1 VLWLLTLLLLR
12 PGLLA
17 VVLAAWQASAGQAG
31 SLPPRATARLAAVT
45 LPLARA
51 ALVPAGLRLMTSLA
65 PGSLASGSLASGPLT
80 AGRWVPP
87 ARRLRGW
94 SDRGR
99 RVVPVLPVLAGAA
112 GLVLAGLLVLAGD
125 ERLGLLGQLGLRLGA
140 ARGHP
145 VGAAVRLG
153 QRRT

>member
-1 VLWLLTLLLLR
+1 VLWLLTLLLR

-51 ALVPAGLRLMTSLA
+51 ALVPTGLRLMTSLA
-65 PGSLASGSLASGPLT
+65 PGPLASASGPLT
-80 AGRWVPP
+80 ARRRVPT

-94 SDRGR
+94 SGRGR
-99 RVVPVLPVLAGAA
+99 RVIPVLPVLAGAA

-153 QRRT
+153 QRRP

>member
-1 VLWLLTLLLLR
+1 VLWLLTLLLRR
-12 PGLLA
+12 PGLLG
-17 VVLAAWQASAGQAG
+17 AWQASTGQAG
-31 SLPPRATARLAAVT
+31 SLPPRVTARLAAVT

-51 ALVPAGLRLMTSLA
+51 RLVPAGLRLMTSLA
-65 PGSLASGSLASGPLT
+65 PRPLASRRLT
-80 AGRWVPP
+80 AGRRVPP
-87 ARRLRGW
+87 ARRLRGR

-125 ERLGLLGQLGLRLGA
+125 ERLGLLGQLGLRLRA

-153 QRRT
+153 QR